1 MSLNCFV
8 QLRNWFAESK
18 RLLFKEILQISIL
31 FAVSL
36 IVLWQIVPS
45 AFSADDTF
53 DSFSPFQ
60 LKYSGKSVWT
70 SIAEVTNTWKDT
82 QGRFFPGSITL
93 GTLSHN
99 LLTGRF
105 EYKVFQ
111 LVLALVAVFLFY
123 VLIRTLVRDHRI
135 AVLSSLLA
143 LCSMQ
148 FKVQYDPMLQFS
160 SQQPFV
166 LILLCTSFLAF
177 VLACRREKLFIY
189 FVSAIFYLGALITY
203 ESAVLL
209 WPVFVLILVAEQP
222 SKWLRKIIGTTI
234 APSAVVLHLMYLRS
248 QVATASD
255 GYTSNFDFL
264 PLTRT
269 LMKQMVSSVPM
280 SYAEIRTP
288 PFLLDFPGHFAS
300 GNFLMWLS
308 MLMSVGLAMWLGTTV
323 SVPNFR
329 MRLSLIGI
337 GMTLWFMPAFV
348 VAQTVRWQDEI
359 VLGNGYIAAYQGY
372 FGFSLVVM
380 GIFLQVKSMLFGRRA
395 MYSTLLAT
403 SLALVI
409 GVCISSVV
417 VNNSRAVA
425 QYNPGY
431 LWPREHFERAISS
444 GVFAAAEEN
453 ETIFSSQREWWFN
466 APFIEWFGGPHL
478 KEVVAPKEEDLYG
491 SCMMDVP
498 TCVERLNLTYAFN
511 TFGGSPNE
519 TRVTVVG
526 RLQVLKG
533 NSQGITTVLVN
544 YPNFYV
550 EYPTESAGLKES
562 EDRCRSWLTQRLT
575 QAGQNASVDQVQV
588 TSADSTS
595 CRASLNT
602 PEQFDLLRFTP

>member
-1 MSLNCFV
+1 
-8 QLRNWFAESK
+8 
-18 RLLFKEILQISIL
+18 
-31 FAVSL
+31 
-36 IVLWQIVPS
+36 
-45 AFSADDTF
+45 
-53 DSFSPFQ
+53 
-60 LKYSGKSVWT
+60 
-70 SIAEVTNTWKDT
+70 
-82 QGRFFPGSITL
+82 
-93 GTLSHN
+93 
-99 LLTGRF
+99 
-105 EYKVFQ
+105 
-111 LVLALVAVFLFY
+111 
-123 VLIRTLVRDHRI
+123 
-135 AVLSSLLA
+135 
-143 LCSMQ
+143 
-148 FKVQYDPMLQFS
+148 
-160 SQQPFV
+160 
-166 LILLCTSFLAF
+166 
-177 VLACRREKLFIY
+177 
-189 FVSAIFYLGALITY
+189 
-203 ESAVLL
+203 
-209 WPVFVLILVAEQP
+209 
-222 SKWLRKIIGTTI
+222 
-234 APSAVVLHLMYLRS
+234 
-248 QVATASD
+248 
-255 GYTSNFDFL
+255 
-264 PLTRT
+264 
-269 LMKQMVSSVPM
+269 
-280 SYAEIRTP
+280 
-288 PFLLDFPGHFAS
+288 
-300 GNFLMWLS
+300 
-308 MLMSVGLAMWLGTTV
+308 
-323 SVPNFR
+323 
-329 MRLSLIGI
+329 
-337 GMTLWFMPAFV
+337 
-348 VAQTVRWQDEI
+348 
-359 VLGNGYIAAYQGY
+359 
-372 FGFSLVVM
+372 
-380 GIFLQVKSMLFGRRA
+380 
-395 MYSTLLAT
+395 
-403 SLALVI
+403 
-409 GVCISSVV
+409 VV

>member
-1 MSLNCFV
+1 MSLNYLV
-8 QLRNWFAESK
+8 RLRQWIAEIK
-18 RLLFKEILQISIL
+18 RLFFRQVLQISIL
-31 FAVSL
+31 FVVSL

-99 LLTGRF
+99 LLTERF

-111 LVLALVAVFLFY
+111 LVLALVAIFLFY
-123 VLIRTLVRDHRI
+123 LLIRFLVRDHRI
-135 AVLSSLLA
+135 AALSCLMA

-166 LILLCTSFLAF
+166 MVILCSSFLAF
-177 VLACRREKLFIY
+177 VFACRREKLSLY
-189 FVSAIFYLGALITY
+189 FLSASFYLGALVTY

-209 WPVFVLILVAEQP
+209 WPIFALILVAEQP
-222 SKWLRKIIGTTI
+222 SKWLRKLIGTTI
-234 APSAVVLHLMYLRS
+234 APSAVVIHLMYLRS

-255 GYTSNFDFL
+255 GYTSNFEFL
-264 PLTRT
+264 PLTST

-288 PFLLDFPGHFAS
+288 SFLLGFPEYFAS
-300 GNFLMWLS
+300 GNFFMWLS
-308 MLMSVGLAMWLGTTV
+308 MLMSTGLAMWLGATV
-323 SVPNFR
+323 SIPNLR
-329 MRLSLIGI
+329 TRLSLIGI
-337 GMTLWFMPAFV
+337 GITLWFMPALV
-348 VAQTVRWQDEI
+348 VAQTVRWQNEI

-372 FGFSLVVM
+372 FGFALVM
-380 GIFLQVKSMLFGRRA
+380 LGIFLQLKAMLFGRRPIYTTVLTA
-395 MYSTLLAT
+395 
-403 SLALVI
+403 SLALVVGI
-409 GVCISSVV
+409 CLSSVV

-444 GVFAAAEEN
+444 GVFSAAREDEV
-453 ETIFSSQREWWFN
+453 IFSSQREWWFN
-466 APFIEWFGGPHL
+466 APFIEWFGGPRL
-478 KEVVAPKEEDLYG
+478 KEVVAPIDEALFG

-498 TCVERLNLTYAFN
+498 TCADRLNLTYAFN
-511 TFGGSPNE
+511 TFGRSPNE
-519 TRVTVVG
+519 TRVTIVG
-526 RLQVLKG
+526 RLQML
-533 NSQGITTVLVN
+533 NSDSQGITAVLVN

-550 EYPTESAGLKES
+550 EYPNESVGLKES
-562 EDRCRSWLTQRLT
+562 EDRCRSWLTQRLNLV
-575 QAGQNASVDQVQV
+575 GQNVSIDQVQV
-588 TSADSTS
+588 ISATSKS
-595 CRASLNT
+595 CRASLNS
-602 PEQFDLLRFTP
+602 PGELDLLRFTP